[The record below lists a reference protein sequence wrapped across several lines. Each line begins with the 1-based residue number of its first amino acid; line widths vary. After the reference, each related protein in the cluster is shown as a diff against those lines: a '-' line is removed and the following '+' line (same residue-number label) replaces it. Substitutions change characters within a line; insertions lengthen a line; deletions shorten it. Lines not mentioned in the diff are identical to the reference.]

1 MNTSVGV
8 MNTCLL
14 GHAPVID
21 CTLADMHTSNA
32 SIYVPC
38 LCLFDF
44 WHQVLWCLPLIF
56 SYLQQQWV
64 IISIHMYKNITEFL
78 IIYIQCKTESE
89 SESCFVWISEF
100 HLFTISLFTT
110 LTWMFLEISLD
121 QVVHYVVL
129 VNSIHCHSALKIKP
143 RDHLVHL
150 RYVICQNNWVL
161 HQKVIRDLGTY
172 RGALWGSLHPVRVT
186 ACTECMHT
194 GL

>member
-1 MNTSVGV
+1 

-14 GHAPVID
+14 GYAPVTD
-21 CTLADMHTSNA
+21 CTLTCTHPMHQFTYHVSA
-32 SIYVPC
+32 Y
-38 LCLFDF
+38 
-44 WHQVLWCLPLIF
+44 LIF
-56 SYLQQQWV
+56 GIKFFDVFLWS
-64 IISIHMYKNITEFL
+64 FL
-78 IIYIQCKTESE
+78 IYSNNESLYQSICTKTSLNFL
-89 SESCFVWISEF
+89 SFTYNVKLKVKVNPALF
-100 HLFTISLFTT
+100 RLFTISLFTT

-143 RDHLVHL
+143 REHLVHL